1 MKSFLLSCLASLLAV
16 AVAHADEVRLK
27 DGRVLVG
34 KVTKVHDILEI
45 QTRDGTVRVPSSEVA
60 EQRTDEQLRHELA
73 DQARRIGNSPLAHL
87 QLAAQARSWGLDAE
101 LWQHLGQAVQVPRT
115 PDQEALRARVDDFL
129 GQLEPDL
136 LPRRLRTAITALRV
150 HELLARDIDARGTVD
165 RAHRAAVLEL
175 LRREANAEKELRTEA
190 RRNADAGRR
199 LLALEALGLRGGPG
213 SDAFTWRTA
222 ILDIDPRVR
231 SQSLDVARE
240 LGMTTGVVEYLAPGL
255 MHNSAEVRVRTA
267 EAYEHLGDAKAMKFL
282 VAAGPNAGKA
292 LAAADDGVR
301 ANIAILNQQAY
312 IRDFDVEVAQA
323 AFIADPKIGV
333 LQSGVVLDVT
343 VNGIFEQQVRIFR
356 AYRAALQRLGGSDPG
371 PNARDWA
378 TWLARLQAQPPA
390 PTTATTP
397 APQTAPQKRL

>member
-1 MKSFLLSCLASLLAV
+1 
-16 AVAHADEVRLK
+16 
-27 DGRVLVG
+27 
-34 KVTKVHDILEI
+34 
-45 QTRDGTVRVPSSEVA
+45 
-60 EQRTDEQLRHELA
+60 
-73 DQARRIGNSPLAHL
+73 
-87 QLAAQARSWGLDAE
+87 
-101 LWQHLGQAVQVPRT
+101 VPRT
-115 PDQEALRARVDDFL
+115 PDQEPLRARIDDFL

-136 LPRRLRTAITALRV
+136 LPRRLRTATTALRV
-150 HELLARDIDARGTVD
+150 HELLARDLDARGNVD
-165 RAHRAAVLEL
+165 RARRAAVLEL

-222 ILDIDPRVR
+222 IIDIDPRVR
-231 SQSLDVARE
+231 SQALDVARE
-240 LGMTTGVVEYLAPGL
+240 LGMTTGAVEYLAPGL

-323 AFIADPKIGV
+323 SFIADPKIGV

-343 VNGIFEQQVRIFR
+343 VKGIFEQQVRIFR
-356 AYRAALQRLGGSDPG
+356 AYRTALQHLGGSDPG

-378 TWLARLQAQPPA
+378 TWLARLQAQSPSTAPSA
-390 PTTATTP
+390 TPSTGPSTGPSAGPSAGPTTATP
-397 APQTAPQKRL
+397 PSPTAPQKHL